1 VGVGWFVIE
10 GKQSDLVPKGPKEMD
25 RYPRECGVL
34 VAAREPT
41 ERERWIDLRPG
52 AENPLTPTKKCGATI
67 SDAEAD
73 RHDWASAHPD
83 LWATIQLLAQVRAE
97 VRSGRRA

>member
-1 VGVGWFVIE
+1 
-10 GKQSDLVPKGPKEMD
+10 VPKARKEKS

-52 AENPLTPTKKCGATI
+52 AENLVAPTKNCGATI
-67 SDAEAD
+67 RSAED
-73 RHDWASAHPD
+73 DERHWALAHPD
-83 LWATIQLLAQVRAE
+83 IWAVIQILARVR
-97 VRSGRRA
+97 VRTRGTPA